1 MTIEQALT
9 KLFALHTFGM
19 KLGLDNIKNF
29 LDHIGNPQDRLKVIH
44 VAGSNG
50 KGSTA
55 AFLSSILQELGNKAG
70 LYTSPHFVRYNE
82 RIKIDGIEIPDEY
95 VAGFVEKYDKFIE
108 EHKLTFFEVTTAIA
122 FQYFNDENVDY
133 AVIETGLGGRLDA
146 TNVLNPLAVVITSI
160 SLEHTHILGD
170 TIEKIAAEKA
180 GILKPRTPVFTGQLP
195 PEAIKVIQDK
205 CSEFD
210 CKYYKLPDY
219 IIQRKDSIEL
229 YTEEIELDD
238 FTMPLRGNYQKYNAA
253 LAGLVVSKIFNTD
266 DFVHIEKGI
275 RNVVRNTGLQGR
287 YEFFNT
293 QPDIIFDSA
302 HNPDG
307 VRNFLEEFRKDLRT
321 YTRKVLLFGVMKD
334 KSIKEMLFELN
345 KNFDEIR
352 ICNINYERAAK
363 VEDLIKLADEI
374 NVKVTTESKP
384 AEFIESFK
392 EKDEDDCLVVL
403 GSMYL
408 LGEIKSKIRQKI
420 A

>member
-9 KLFALHTFGM
+9 RLFALHTFGM
-19 KLGLDNIKNF
+19 KLGLENIKNF
-29 LDHIGNPQDRLKVIH
+29 LNHIGNPQKQLAVIH

-55 AFLSSILQELGNKAG
+55 AFLASMLQELGNKVG

-82 RIKIDGIEIPDEY
+82 RVKINGIEISDIY
-95 VAGFVEKYDKFIE
+95 VAGFVEKYNKFIE

-122 FQYFNDENVDY
+122 FQYFADENVDF

-146 TNVLNPLAVVITSI
+146 TNVLNPLATVITSV

-170 TIEKIAAEKA
+170 TIEKIAIEKA
-180 GILKPRTPVFTGQLP
+180 GILKPKIPAFFGILP
-195 PEAIKVIQDK
+195 PEAIKVIGDK
-205 CSEFD
+205 CREFD
-210 CKYYKLPDY
+210 CKYYRLSDY
-219 IIQRKDSIEL
+219 IIKRKDSIEL

-238 FTMPLRGNYQKYNAA
+238 FSMPLRGVYQKYNAA

-266 DFVHIEKGI
+266 DFLHVERGI
-275 RNVVRNTGLQGR
+275 RNVIKNTGLQGR

-307 VRNFLEEFRKDLRT
+307 VRNFLNEFKRDSKS
-321 YTRKVLLFGVMKD
+321 YKKKVLLFGVMKD
-334 KSIKEMLFELN
+334 KSIKEMLVDLN
-345 KNFDEIR
+345 NHFNEIR
-352 ICNINYERAAK
+352 ICDINYERAAN
-363 VEDLIKLADEI
+363 VEDLIKLAGEI
-374 NVKVTTESKP
+374 GLKVVKEASPV
-384 AEFIESFK
+384 EFIESFK
-392 EKDEDDCLVVL
+392 GRGEDDCLVVL

-408 LGEIKSKIRQKI
+408 LGEIKTKLSQKI

>member
-133 AVIETGLGGRLDA
+133 SIIETGLGGRLDA

-321 YTRKVLLFGVMKD
+321 YKRKVLLFGVMKD

-392 EKDEDDCLVVL
+392 EKDDCLVVL

>member
-9 KLFALHTFGM
+9 RLFALHTFGM
-19 KLGLDNIKNF
+19 KLGLENIKNF
-29 LDHIGNPQDRLKVIH
+29 LNHIGNPQNRLAVIH

-122 FQYFNDENVDY
+122 FQYFNDENIDY
-133 AVIETGLGGRLDA
+133 AIIETGLGGRLDA

-321 YTRKVLLFGVMKD
+321 YKRKVLLFGVMKD

-374 NVKVTTESKP
+374 NVKVTPESKP

>member
-122 FQYFNDENVDY
+122 FQYFNDGNVDY
-133 AVIETGLGGRLDA
+133 AIIETGLGGRLDA

-210 CKYYKLPDY
+210 CRYYKLPDY

-321 YTRKVLLFGVMKD
+321 YKRKVLLFGVMKD

-374 NVKVTTESKP
+374 NVKVTTETKP